1 MLLQIGDEHI
11 PSPPQAFHMLPVV
24 ILALSFP
31 LRDKGAVRG
40 EGVFVKVSDMG
51 DQVAFAIA
59 NVKASI
65 IVKFLSIND
74 CFDCK
79 VGLMIPTNLLAFVLS
94 FPVLL
99 FVQNTE
105 QTVSEGKTQIRIAVI
120 QFPVIKS
127 RVFGKTNGKGKA
139 VRLLFGRCLF
149 FLALSHD
156 DFQMVVGRVFP
167 ELFLKIRPAHFLA
180 KQRELHIT
188 QRNSVLGER
197 HDLILICA
205 EEYPVI
211 LMEHIAD
218 GVQLRQF
225 LRKPIPVAAAVNTGS
240 LTLHQSK
247 EVDEVLHSGRL

>member
-1 MLLQIGDEHI
+1 
-11 PSPPQAFHMLPVV
+11 MLPVV

-40 EGVFVKVSDMG
+40 KGIFVKVSDMG

-65 IVKFLSIND
+65 IAKFLAIYDRFNR
-74 CFDCK
+74 K
-79 VGLMIPTNLLAFVLS
+79 VGLMIPTDRLTFILP
-94 FPVLL
+94 FPVLF

-105 QTVSEGKTQIRIAVI
+105 QAVSEGKAQIRIAVI
-120 QFPVIKS
+120 QLPVIKG

-139 VRLLFGRCLF
+139 VRLFLGGRLS
-149 FLALSHD
+149 FLALGHD

-188 QRNSVLGER
+188 QRNSVLGKR

-205 EEYPVI
+205 EKYPVI
-211 LMEHIAD
+211 LVEHIAD
-218 GVQLRQF
+218 GVQLRQL